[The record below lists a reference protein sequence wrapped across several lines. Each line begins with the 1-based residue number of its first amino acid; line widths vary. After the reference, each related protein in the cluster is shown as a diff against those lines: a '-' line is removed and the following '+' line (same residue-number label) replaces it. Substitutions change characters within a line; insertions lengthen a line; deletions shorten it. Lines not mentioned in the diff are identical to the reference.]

1 MSGSNASDLI
11 GRWPDRRK
19 LIAVVY
25 ADMVGYSRL
34 IGLDD
39 AGTLHRLRTLRREV
53 IDPAI
58 EEHGGRLVQTGGD
71 SLLIV
76 FDSIDGAVRCAV
88 NVQQQVP
95 DCDGDQPHDR
105 AIRFR
110 IGINI
115 GDAIADGT
123 DLHGDAVNVAARLQA
138 ECPPGGICVSRA
150 VWDHVQDRLKATFE
164 ELGALDLKNIARPVE
179 AFLLRLDAHAQ
190 HPKTADTTNTL
201 SPGRDYPWSMPTQR
215 LNLVDRPSLIVLP
228 FDSIGDERFEG
239 HLADGITEDL
249 TTDLSRTPG
258 INVIARNVA
267 FAFKAKPIDLG
278 AIRSKLGIRYV
289 LHGSVRQISGRV
301 RVTANLAD
309 TETGVHLWADRLD
322 IDLIEHVD
330 AQNEVTGR
338 LVRAVRFALVA
349 DANRRISAG
358 DLTGLGAKE
367 LVLRAR
373 AASSQPISRET
384 YETVRD
390 YYERALALDPGL
402 ADAQIGAAGVLLGNV
417 ADGWSASPQED
428 IMRSEQLIGEAVSQ
442 NPNQA
447 TARLVAGVLRRLQ
460 NRLAE
465 SHIDLKTAIALEP
478 ENATAH
484 CQLGYTL
491 LCLGDPEAAIV
502 EIERGIR
509 LGPQE
514 AHTPVSH
521 CMLGLSH
528 LMLGNVDQA
537 IELLRTACAAN
548 PRLYYVYLGLAAAL
562 ALKDD
567 LHNARAALAEAIKLR
582 PGIGSLAS
590 FRATHPWAT
599 NPRHMDLAARTLDI
613 GLMRAGM
620 PAD

>member
-11 GRWPDRRK
+11 GRPPDRRK

-39 AGTLHRLRTLRREV
+39 AGTLQRLRNFRSEV
-53 IDPAI
+53 IDPTI
-58 EEHGGRLVQTGGD
+58 EEHGGRIVQTGGD

-88 NVQQQVP
+88 QVQQQVP
-95 DCDGDQPHDR
+95 SHDR
-105 AIRFR
+105 GQPPDRTIRFR
-110 IGINI
+110 VGINI

-123 DLHGDAVNVAARLQA
+123 DLHGDAVNIAARLQA
-138 ECPPGGICVSRA
+138 ECPPGGVCVSRS
-150 VWDHVQDRLKATFE
+150 VRDHVRGRLDLRFE
-164 ELGALDLKNIARPVE
+164 ELGALNLKNIAFPVE

-190 HPKTADTTNTL
+190 SPKAALN
-201 SPGRDYPWSMPTQR
+201 PGPGYPWSMPTQR
-215 LNLVDRPSLIVLP
+215 LNLADRPSLIVLP
-228 FDSIGDERFEG
+228 FDSIGDEHFEG

-278 AIRSKLGIRYV
+278 AIRRKLGIRYV

-322 IDLIEHVD
+322 TDLTNHAD

-358 DLTGLGAKE
+358 DLTSLGAKE

-373 AASSQPISRET
+373 AASTQPVSRET
-384 YETVRD
+384 YKAVGD

-402 ADAQIGAAGVLLGNV
+402 ADAQIGTAGVLLGNI

-428 IMRSEQLIGEAVSQ
+428 IMRSEQLIGEAISQ

-447 TARLVAGVLRRLQ
+447 TARLVAGILRRLQ

-528 LMLGNVDQA
+528 LLLGNIDQA

-582 PGIGSLAS
+582 PGIDSLVR

-599 NPRHMDLAARTLDI
+599 NPRHLDLAAKTLDV

-620 PAD
+620 SAD

>member
-1 MSGSNASDLI
+1 
-11 GRWPDRRK
+11 
-19 LIAVVY
+19 
-25 ADMVGYSRL
+25 
-34 IGLDD
+34 
-39 AGTLHRLRTLRREV
+39 
-53 IDPAI
+53 
-58 EEHGGRLVQTGGD
+58 
-71 SLLIV
+71 
-76 FDSIDGAVRCAV
+76 
-88 NVQQQVP
+88 
-95 DCDGDQPHDR
+95 
-105 AIRFR
+105 
-110 IGINI
+110 
-115 GDAIADGT
+115 
-123 DLHGDAVNVAARLQA
+123 
-138 ECPPGGICVSRA
+138 
-150 VWDHVQDRLKATFE
+150 
-164 ELGALDLKNIARPVE
+164 
-179 AFLLRLDAHAQ
+179 
-190 HPKTADTTNTL
+190 
-201 SPGRDYPWSMPTQR
+201 
-215 LNLVDRPSLIVLP
+215 
-228 FDSIGDERFEG
+228 
-239 HLADGITEDL
+239 
-249 TTDLSRTPG
+249 
-258 INVIARNVA
+258 
-267 FAFKAKPIDLG
+267 
-278 AIRSKLGIRYV
+278 
-289 LHGSVRQISGRV
+289 
-301 RVTANLAD
+301 VTANLAD

-322 IDLIEHVD
+322 TDLIEHVD

-358 DLTGLGAKE
+358 DLTSLDAKE

-373 AASSQPISRET
+373 AASTRPISRET

-402 ADAQIGAAGVLLGNV
+402 VDAQIGAAGVLLGIV
-417 ADGWSASPQED
+417 ADGWSSSPQQD
-428 IMRSEQLIGEAVSQ
+428 MMRSEQLIGEAVSQ
-442 NPNQA
+442 NPNQS
-447 TARLVAGVLRRLQ
+447 TARLVAGILRRLQ

-537 IELLRTACAAN
+537 IELLRMACAAN

-567 LHNARAALAEAIKLR
+567 LHNARAALAEVIKLK
-582 PGIGSLAS
+582 PGIDSLAS

-599 NPRHMDLAARTLDI
+599 NPRHMDLAAKTLDI